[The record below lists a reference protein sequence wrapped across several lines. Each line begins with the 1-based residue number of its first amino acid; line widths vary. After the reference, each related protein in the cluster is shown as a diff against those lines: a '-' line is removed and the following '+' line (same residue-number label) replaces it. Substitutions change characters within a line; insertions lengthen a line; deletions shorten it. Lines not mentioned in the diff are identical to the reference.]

1 MEETYVPI
9 PITMRDTFRVR
20 KQIMKVGCVTSVLK
34 YKVLTKYFSK
44 SIACPNLYIFS
55 WILGK
60 GITNCTMV
68 AGELRSE
75 SEQYLE
81 ITSTAHECQRRAKI
95 REPEA
100 NGITWTH
107 NDHQCWAKFDSSDSI
122 MDTKGCS
129 FCSSCFFSMLFYD

>member
-1 MEETYVPI
+1 MCY
-9 PITMRDTFRVR
+9 
-20 KQIMKVGCVTSVLK
+20 
-34 YKVLTKYFSK
+34 
-44 SIACPNLYIFS
+44 NLYIF
-55 WILGK
+55 ILISGK

-81 ITSTAHECQRRAKI
+81 ITSTAHECQRRVKI

-107 NDHQCWAKFDSSDSI
+107 NDHQCWAKFTSSDSVL
-122 MDTKGCS
+122 DPNGCT
-129 FCSSCFFSMLFYD
+129 FCSSCFFSKSFYDYFTIFTRRKLIITISPALVTFEL

>member
-1 MEETYVPI
+1 
-9 PITMRDTFRVR
+9 MRDTFPVL
-20 KQIMKVGCVTSVLK
+20 KQIMKVGYVTSVQK
-34 YKVLTKYFSK
+34 YKVLTKLNYKK
-44 SIACPNLYIFS
+44 SIACLNLYVFLFIS
-55 WILGK
+55 GK